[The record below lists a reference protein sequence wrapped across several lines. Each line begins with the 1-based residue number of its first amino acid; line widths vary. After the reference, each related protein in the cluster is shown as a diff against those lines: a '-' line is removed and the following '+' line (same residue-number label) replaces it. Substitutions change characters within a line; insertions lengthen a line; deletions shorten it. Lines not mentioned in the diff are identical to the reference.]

1 MDIKWISLTK
11 VLNEFADYFIQ
22 QARDNLQEN
31 GSIASGDLFNSF
43 EKIVEIEDDFYSVK
57 ISLEDY
63 WKYVEEGTGPEHKP
77 DSRSTYWPNVDAIKN
92 WITVKRLPTDDI
104 DTTAFLI
111 SRAIA
116 GKSPNQAQLANPQGG
131 IIAQPFFETAKQEAI
146 EHFENAINMAI
157 EEDVDRYIS
166 EQVEELLNKTFEDF

>member
-1 MDIKWISLTK
+1 MQGLNIKWISLTK
-11 VLNEFADYFIQ
+11 VLEEIGDYFIQ

-63 WKYVEEGTGPEHKP
+63 WQYVEEGTGPAHKP
-77 DSRSTYWPNVDAIKN
+77 DARDQYWPKIGPIKE
-92 WITVKRLPTDDI
+92 WVSIKPGVPKDPEFAYAVR
-104 DTTAFLI
+104 
-111 SRAIA
+111 
-116 GKSPNQAQLANPQGG
+116 GKIHKEGTEPH
-131 IIAQPFFETAKQEAI
+131 PFFKPAKQEAI

-166 EQVEELLNKTFEDF
+166 EQVEELLNKTFQDF

>member
-11 VLNEFADYFIQ
+11 VLEELGDYFIQ

-63 WKYVEEGTGPEHKP
+63 WKYVENGRGAGKFPPIDKIRTWIQIKP
-77 DSRSTYWPNVDAIKN
+77 
-92 WITVKRLPTDDI
+92 ITALPDI
-104 DTTAFLI
+104 NGRTPSVEQLTFLI
-111 SRAIA
+111 SR
-116 GKSPNQAQLANPQGG
+116 K
-131 IIAQPFFETAKQEAI
+131 IAQEGTKAKPFFETAKQEAI

-157 EEDVDRYIS
+157 EEDVDRYVS
-166 EQVEELLNKTFEDF
+166 EQVEELLNKTFQDF